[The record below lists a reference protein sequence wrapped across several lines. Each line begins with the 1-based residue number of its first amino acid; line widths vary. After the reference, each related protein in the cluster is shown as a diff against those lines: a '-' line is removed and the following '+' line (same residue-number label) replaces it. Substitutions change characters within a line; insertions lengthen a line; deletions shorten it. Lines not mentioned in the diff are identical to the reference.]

1 MNKNTLNFK
10 TNISLFISLFFSTL
24 SFIFS
29 ISYFIQLKIKVN
41 SYRINTAEFDNLIS
55 FIETIKGF
63 IGFIIVVFFIISS
76 LIIFHIYKTNIGLFK
91 NLNYINEKIKFITMG
106 NDIDI
111 SAENLFLSSNA
122 EIIELS
128 KGFDIIEQNINSLIF
143 KIKQGASSI
152 RESVE
157 TLNMYNNN
165 LANKSEEQYL
175 KVESIDENLIQIKK
189 IVNFNNINTQKLNK
203 LTKKTKKIIEIINIE
218 SDNLNK
224 TINQIFNSSEQ
235 IEKISTSI
243 EELSFQTTI
252 LSLNSA
258 VESTRIQNGA
268 KSFDVISNE
277 IHKLSTM
284 GKNAAKEIKNLSNEN
299 RIKIDESTF
308 YLHNTVNLIDTLV
321 NKINEI
327 STLLDEIT
335 IDSQSEFNEIS
346 KIMSSLLDIKSST
359 QQTNKIAKDTLLLN
373 ENLNNESIHF
383 LEIIDF
389 FNNKNVNPNFNSLIS
404 TITTEEILNDL
415 TSKTVEN
422 FEKLI
427 LSHT

>member
-41 SYRINTAEFDNLIS
+41 SYHINTSEFDNIIS
-55 FIETIKGF
+55 FIETIKSF
-63 IGFIIVVFFIISS
+63 IGFLIVVFFIISF

-143 KIKQGASSI
+143 KIKQGAFSI

-165 LANKSEEQYL
+165 LDNKSEEQYL

-422 FEKLI
+422 FEK
-427 LSHT
+427 

>member
-41 SYRINTAEFDNLIS
+41 SYHINTAEFDNLIS

-63 IGFIIVVFFIISS
+63 IGFLIVVFFIISS

-143 KIKQGASSI
+143 KIKQGAFSI

-389 FNNKNVNPNFNSLIS
+389 FNNENVNPNFNPLIS

-415 TSKTVEN
+415 TSNTVEN
-422 FEKLI
+422 FEK
-427 LSHT
+427 

>member
-55 FIETIKGF
+55 FIETIKSF
-63 IGFIIVVFFIISS
+63 IGFLIVVFFIISS
-76 LIIFHIYKTNIGLFK
+76 LIIFHIYKTNTGLFK

-111 SAENLFLSSNA
+111 SAENLFLSSNT

-143 KIKQGASSI
+143 KIKQGAFSI

-422 FEKLI
+422 FEK
-427 LSHT
+427 

>member
-10 TNISLFISLFFSTL
+10 INISLFISLFFSTL

-55 FIETIKGF
+55 FIETIKSF
-63 IGFIIVVFFIISS
+63 IGFLIVVFFIISS
-76 LIIFHIYKTNIGLFK
+76 LIIFHIYKTNTGLFK

-111 SAENLFLSSNA
+111 SAENLFLSSNT

-143 KIKQGASSI
+143 KIKQGAFSI

-415 TSKTVEN
+415 TSNTVEN
-422 FEKLI
+422 FEK
-427 LSHT
+427 

>member
-63 IGFIIVVFFIISS
+63 IGFLIVVFFIISS
-76 LIIFHIYKTNIGLFK
+76 LIIFHIYKTNTGLFK

-143 KIKQGASSI
+143 KIKQGAFSI

-415 TSKTVEN
+415 TSNTVEN
-422 FEKLI
+422 FEK
-427 LSHT
+427 

>member
-1 MNKNTLNFK
+1 MNKNTLNLK

-41 SYRINTAEFDNLIS
+41 SYHINTAEFDNLIS

-63 IGFIIVVFFIISS
+63 IGFLIVVFFIISS

-128 KGFDIIEQNINSLIF
+128 KGFDIIERNINSLIF
-143 KIKQGASSI
+143 KIKQGAFSI

-327 STLLDEIT
+327 STLLDDIA

-389 FNNKNVNPNFNSLIS
+389 FNNETVNPNFNSLIS

-422 FEKLI
+422 FEK
-427 LSHT
+427 

>member
-10 TNISLFISLFFSTL
+10 INISLFISLFFSTL

-55 FIETIKGF
+55 FIETIKSF
-63 IGFIIVVFFIISS
+63 IGFLIVVFFIISS

-143 KIKQGASSI
+143 KIKQGAFSI

-165 LANKSEEQYL
+165 LDNKSEEQYL

-415 TSKTVEN
+415 TSNTVEN
-422 FEKLI
+422 FEK
-427 LSHT
+427 

>member
-41 SYRINTAEFDNLIS
+41 SYHINTSEFDNIIS
-55 FIETIKGF
+55 FIETIKSF
-63 IGFIIVVFFIISS
+63 IGFLIVVFFIISS
-76 LIIFHIYKTNIGLFK
+76 LIIFHIYKTNTGLFK

-143 KIKQGASSI
+143 KIKQGAFSI

-165 LANKSEEQYL
+165 LDNKSEEQYL

-415 TSKTVEN
+415 TSNTVEN
-422 FEKLI
+422 FEK
-427 LSHT
+427 

>member
-63 IGFIIVVFFIISS
+63 IGFLIVVFFIISS

-111 SAENLFLSSNA
+111 SAENLFLSSNT

-143 KIKQGASSI
+143 KIKQGAFSI

-165 LANKSEEQYL
+165 LDNKSEEQYL

-415 TSKTVEN
+415 TSNTVEN
-422 FEKLI
+422 FEK
-427 LSHT
+427 

>member
-55 FIETIKGF
+55 FIETIKSF
-63 IGFIIVVFFIISS
+63 IGFLIVVFFIISS
-76 LIIFHIYKTNIGLFK
+76 LIIFHIYKTNTGLFK

-143 KIKQGASSI
+143 KIKQGAFSI

-389 FNNKNVNPNFNSLIS
+389 FNNENVNPNFNPLIS

-415 TSKTVEN
+415 TSNTVEN
-422 FEKLI
+422 FEK
-427 LSHT
+427 

>member
-63 IGFIIVVFFIISS
+63 IGFLIVVFFIISS

-143 KIKQGASSI
+143 KIKQGAFSI

-165 LANKSEEQYL
+165 LDNKSEEQYL

-422 FEKLI
+422 FEK
-427 LSHT
+427 

>member
-41 SYRINTAEFDNLIS
+41 SYHINTAEFDNLIS
-55 FIETIKGF
+55 FIETIKSF
-63 IGFIIVVFFIISS
+63 IGFLIVVFFIISS

-143 KIKQGASSI
+143 KIKQGAFSI

-415 TSKTVEN
+415 TSNTVEN
-422 FEKLI
+422 FEK
-427 LSHT
+427 

>member
-55 FIETIKGF
+55 FIETIKSF
-63 IGFIIVVFFIISS
+63 IGFLIVVFFIISS
-76 LIIFHIYKTNIGLFK
+76 LIIFHIYKTNTGLFK

-111 SAENLFLSSNA
+111 SAENLFLSSNT

-143 KIKQGASSI
+143 KIKQGAFSI

-415 TSKTVEN
+415 TSNTVEN
-422 FEKLI
+422 FEK
-427 LSHT
+427 

>member
-10 TNISLFISLFFSTL
+10 INISLFISLFFSTL

-55 FIETIKGF
+55 FIVTIKSF
-63 IGFIIVVFFIISS
+63 IGFLIVVFFIISS

-143 KIKQGASSI
+143 KIKQGAFSI

-277 IHKLSTM
+277 IHKLSTL

-422 FEKLI
+422 FEK
-427 LSHT
+427 

>member
-63 IGFIIVVFFIISS
+63 IGFLIVVFFIISS

-143 KIKQGASSI
+143 KIKQGAFSI

-415 TSKTVEN
+415 TSNTVEN
-422 FEKLI
+422 FEK
-427 LSHT
+427 

>member
-41 SYRINTAEFDNLIS
+41 SYHINTAEFDNLIS

-63 IGFIIVVFFIISS
+63 IGFLIVVFFIISS

-143 KIKQGASSI
+143 KIKQGAFSI

-415 TSKTVEN
+415 TSNTVEN
-422 FEKLI
+422 FEK
-427 LSHT
+427 

>member
-55 FIETIKGF
+55 FIETIKSF
-63 IGFIIVVFFIISS
+63 IGFLIVVFFIISS

-111 SAENLFLSSNA
+111 SAENLFLSSNT

-143 KIKQGASSI
+143 KIKQGAFSI

-277 IHKLSTM
+277 IHKLSTL

-415 TSKTVEN
+415 TSNTVEN
-422 FEKLI
+422 FEK
-427 LSHT
+427 

>member
-63 IGFIIVVFFIISS
+63 IGFLIVVFFIISS

-111 SAENLFLSSNA
+111 SAENLFLSSNT
-122 EIIELS
+122 EIVELS

-143 KIKQGASSI
+143 KIKQGAFSI

-165 LANKSEEQYL
+165 LDNKSEEQYL

-383 LEIIDF
+383 LEFIDF
-389 FNNKNVNPNFNSLIS
+389 FNNKNVNLNFNSLIS

-415 TSKTVEN
+415 TSNTVEN
-422 FEKLI
+422 FEK
-427 LSHT
+427 

>member
-1 MNKNTLNFK
+1 MNKNNLNFK

-29 ISYFIQLKIKVN
+29 VSYFIQLKIKIN
-41 SYRINTAEFDNLIS
+41 SYHINTVDFDNLIS
-55 FIETIKGF
+55 FIKTIKSF
-63 IGFIIVVFFIISS
+63 IGFLIIVFFIISS
-76 LIIFHIYKTNIGLFK
+76 LIVFHIYKTNIGLFK
-91 NLNYINEKIKFITMG
+91 NLNYINGKIKSITMG
-106 NDIDI
+106 NNINI
-111 SAENLFLSSNA
+111 STENLFINSNI
-122 EIIELS
+122 EIVEIS
-128 KGFDIIEQNINSLIF
+128 KGFDIIERKINNLIY
-143 KIKQGASSI
+143 KIKEGAFSI
-152 RESVE
+152 QQSVE
-157 TLNMYNNN
+157 TLNTYNDN
-165 LANKSEEQYL
+165 LAKKSEEQYL
-175 KVESIDENLIQIKK
+175 KVESINENLIQIKK

-218 SDNLNK
+218 SENLNK

-258 VESTRIQNGA
+258 VESTRVQSGS

-277 IHKLSTM
+277 IHRLSTM

-308 YLHNTVNLIDTLV
+308 YLKNTVKLIDTLV

-327 STLLDEIT
+327 SNLLDDVT
-335 IDSQSEFNEIS
+335 ADSQTEFNEIS
-346 KIMSSLLDIKSST
+346 SIMSSLVDIKSST
-359 QQTNKIAKDTLLLN
+359 QQTNQIAKDTLLLN
-373 ENLNNESIHF
+373 ENLNNDSIHF

-389 FNNKNVNPNFNSLIS
+389 FNNENLNSSTNVILN
-404 TITTEEILNDL
+404 EEISNNFIDNI
-415 TSKTVEN
+415 SEN
-422 FEKLI
+422 IKEKV
-427 LSHT
+427 

>member
-55 FIETIKGF
+55 FIETIKSF
-63 IGFIIVVFFIISS
+63 IGFLIVVFFIISS
-76 LIIFHIYKTNIGLFK
+76 LIIFHIYKTNTGLFK

-111 SAENLFLSSNA
+111 SAENLFLSSNT

-143 KIKQGASSI
+143 KIKQGAFSI

-277 IHKLSTM
+277 IHKLSTL

-415 TSKTVEN
+415 TSNTVEN
-422 FEKLI
+422 FEK
-427 LSHT
+427 

>member
-1 MNKNTLNFK
+1 
-10 TNISLFISLFFSTL
+10 
-24 SFIFS
+24 
-29 ISYFIQLKIKVN
+29 
-41 SYRINTAEFDNLIS
+41 
-55 FIETIKGF
+55 
-63 IGFIIVVFFIISS
+63 
-76 LIIFHIYKTNIGLFK
+76 
-91 NLNYINEKIKFITMG
+91 MG

-111 SAENLFLSSNA
+111 SAENLFLSSNT

-143 KIKQGASSI
+143 KIKQGAFSI

-415 TSKTVEN
+415 TSNTVEN
-422 FEKLI
+422 FEK
-427 LSHT
+427 

>member
-55 FIETIKGF
+55 FIETIKSF
-63 IGFIIVVFFIISS
+63 IGFLIVVFFIISS

-143 KIKQGASSI
+143 KIKQGAFSI

-327 STLLDEIT
+327 STLLDDIA

-389 FNNKNVNPNFNSLIS
+389 FNNENVNPNFNPLIS

-422 FEKLI
+422 FEK
-427 LSHT
+427 

>member
-41 SYRINTAEFDNLIS
+41 SYHINTAEFDNLIS

-63 IGFIIVVFFIISS
+63 IGFLIVVFFIISS

-143 KIKQGASSI
+143 KIKQGAFSI

-346 KIMSSLLDIKSST
+346 KIMSSLLDIKSYT

-389 FNNKNVNPNFNSLIS
+389 FNNENVNPNFNPLIS

-415 TSKTVEN
+415 TPNTVEN
-422 FEKLI
+422 FEK
-427 LSHT
+427 

>member
-1 MNKNTLNFK
+1 
-10 TNISLFISLFFSTL
+10 
-24 SFIFS
+24 
-29 ISYFIQLKIKVN
+29 
-41 SYRINTAEFDNLIS
+41 
-55 FIETIKGF
+55 
-63 IGFIIVVFFIISS
+63 
-76 LIIFHIYKTNIGLFK
+76 
-91 NLNYINEKIKFITMG
+91 MG

-143 KIKQGASSI
+143 KIKQGAFSI

-346 KIMSSLLDIKSST
+346 KIMNSLLDIKSYT

-415 TSKTVEN
+415 TSNTVEN
-422 FEKLI
+422 FEK
-427 LSHT
+427 

>member
-63 IGFIIVVFFIISS
+63 IGFLIVVFFIISS

-143 KIKQGASSI
+143 KIKQGAFSI

-389 FNNKNVNPNFNSLIS
+389 FNNENVNPNFNPLIS

-415 TSKTVEN
+415 TSNTFEN
-422 FEKLI
+422 FEK
-427 LSHT
+427 

>member
-55 FIETIKGF
+55 FIETIKSF
-63 IGFIIVVFFIISS
+63 IGFLIVVFFIISF

-143 KIKQGASSI
+143 KIKQGAFSI

-165 LANKSEEQYL
+165 LDNKSEEQYL

-277 IHKLSTM
+277 IHKLSTL

-415 TSKTVEN
+415 TSNTVEN
-422 FEKLI
+422 FEK
-427 LSHT
+427 

>member
-10 TNISLFISLFFSTL
+10 INISLFISLFFSTL

-63 IGFIIVVFFIISS
+63 IGFLIVVFFIISS

-143 KIKQGASSI
+143 KIKQGAFSI

-165 LANKSEEQYL
+165 LDNKSEEQYL

-422 FEKLI
+422 FEK
-427 LSHT
+427 

>member
-55 FIETIKGF
+55 FIETIKSF
-63 IGFIIVVFFIISS
+63 IGFLIVVFFIISS
-76 LIIFHIYKTNIGLFK
+76 LIIFHIYKTNTGLFK

-143 KIKQGASSI
+143 KIKQGAFSI

-415 TSKTVEN
+415 TSNTVEN
-422 FEKLI
+422 FEK
-427 LSHT
+427 

>member
-55 FIETIKGF
+55 FIETIKSF
-63 IGFIIVVFFIISS
+63 IGFLIVVFFIISS

-128 KGFDIIEQNINSLIF
+128 KGFDITEQNINSLIF
-143 KIKQGASSI
+143 KIKQGAFSI

-415 TSKTVEN
+415 TSNTVEN
-422 FEKLI
+422 FEK
-427 LSHT
+427 

>member
-41 SYRINTAEFDNLIS
+41 SYHINTSEFDNIIS
-55 FIETIKGF
+55 FIETIKSF
-63 IGFIIVVFFIISS
+63 IGFLIVVFFIISS

-111 SAENLFLSSNA
+111 SAENLFLSSNT

-143 KIKQGASSI
+143 KIKQGAFSI

-165 LANKSEEQYL
+165 LDNKSEEQYL

-422 FEKLI
+422 FEK
-427 LSHT
+427 

>member
-41 SYRINTAEFDNLIS
+41 SYHINTAEFDNLIS

-63 IGFIIVVFFIISS
+63 IGFLIVVFFIISS

-143 KIKQGASSI
+143 KIKQGAFSI

-422 FEKLI
+422 FEK
-427 LSHT
+427 

>member
-10 TNISLFISLFFSTL
+10 INISLFISLFFSTL

-55 FIETIKGF
+55 FIETIKSF
-63 IGFIIVVFFIISS
+63 IGFLIVVFFIISS
-76 LIIFHIYKTNIGLFK
+76 LIIFHIYKTNTGLFK

-143 KIKQGASSI
+143 KIKQGAFSI

-277 IHKLSTM
+277 IHKLSTL

-415 TSKTVEN
+415 TSNTVEN
-422 FEKLI
+422 FEK
-427 LSHT
+427 

>member
-63 IGFIIVVFFIISS
+63 IGFLIVVFFIISS

-111 SAENLFLSSNA
+111 SAENLFLSSNT

-143 KIKQGASSI
+143 KIKQGAFSI

-277 IHKLSTM
+277 IHKLSTL

-415 TSKTVEN
+415 TSNTVEN
-422 FEKLI
+422 FEK
-427 LSHT
+427 

>member
-41 SYRINTAEFDNLIS
+41 SYHINTAEFDNLIS

-63 IGFIIVVFFIISS
+63 IGFLIVVFFIISS

-143 KIKQGASSI
+143 KIKQGAFSI

-165 LANKSEEQYL
+165 LDNKSEEQYL

-415 TSKTVEN
+415 TSNTVEN
-422 FEKLI
+422 FEK
-427 LSHT
+427 

>member
-41 SYRINTAEFDNLIS
+41 SYHINTSEFDNIIS
-55 FIETIKGF
+55 FIETIKSF
-63 IGFIIVVFFIISS
+63 IGFLIVVFFIISF

-143 KIKQGASSI
+143 KIKQGAFSI

-165 LANKSEEQYL
+165 LDNKSEEQYL

-359 QQTNKIAKDTLLLN
+359 QQTNKITKDTLLLN

-422 FEKLI
+422 FEK
-427 LSHT
+427 

>member
-55 FIETIKGF
+55 FIETIKSF
-63 IGFIIVVFFIISS
+63 IGFLIVVFFIISS

-143 KIKQGASSI
+143 KIKQGAFSI

-422 FEKLI
+422 FEK
-427 LSHT
+427 

>member
-63 IGFIIVVFFIISS
+63 IGFLIVVFFIISS
-76 LIIFHIYKTNIGLFK
+76 LIIFHIYKTNTGLFK

-111 SAENLFLSSNA
+111 SAENLFLSSNT

-143 KIKQGASSI
+143 KIKQGAFSI

-422 FEKLI
+422 FEK
-427 LSHT
+427 